1 MAALLDR
8 LGKGEVLVCDGAMG
22 TLLME
27 RGLRPGECPER
38 WNLERPE
45 VLVEIAQRYAE
56 AGADIVS
63 TNTFGGS
70 PLKLAQYG
78 LNLQTEKINVSAVQ
92 SARHA
97 VGRNVMVAGSCGPS
111 GRLLKPYGDT
121 DADEMYE
128 SFRRQLCSIL
138 DEGVDTIIVETMTDL
153 AEAVLAV
160 KAARSITRDVPV
172 MATLTFDDTPRGFYT
187 VMGVTVEQ
195 AVKGLHDAGAE
206 VVGSNC
212 GNGIDNMVRI
222 AAEFR
227 KHTSGPLL
235 IQSNAGLPQIV
246 DSSVVYAETPEYM
259 TERVDALLEL
269 RVNVIGGCC
278 GTTPAHIAALR
289 RRVDQFTTRA

>member
-1 MAALLDR
+1 MAALLER
-8 LGKGEVLVCDGAMG
+8 LSKGEVLVCDGAMG

-27 RGLRPGECPER
+27 RGLSSGECPER
-38 WNLERPE
+38 WNLDRPE
-45 VLVEIAQRYAE
+45 VLFEIARRYAE

-78 LNLQTEKINVSAVQ
+78 LESQTEEINSRAVQ
-92 SARHA
+92 SVREA
-97 VGRNVMVAGSCGPS
+97 VGTNVMVAGSCGPS

-121 DADEMYE
+121 DADETFE

-138 DEGVDTIIVETMTDL
+138 DEGVDAIIVETMTDL

-160 KAARSITRDVPV
+160 KAARSINRDVPV
-172 MATLTFDDTPRGFYT
+172 MATVTFDDTPRGFYT
-187 VMGVTVEQ
+187 VMGVTVQQ
-195 AVKGLHDAGAE
+195 AVKGLLEAGADI
-206 VVGSNC
+206 VGSNC

-227 KHTSGPLL
+227 KHTLGPLL

-246 DSSVVYAETPEYM
+246 DGSIVYAETPEFM
-259 TERVDALLEL
+259 AARVDALLGL

-278 GTTPAHIAALR
+278 GTTPAHIAAIR
-289 RRVDQFTTRA
+289 RRVD